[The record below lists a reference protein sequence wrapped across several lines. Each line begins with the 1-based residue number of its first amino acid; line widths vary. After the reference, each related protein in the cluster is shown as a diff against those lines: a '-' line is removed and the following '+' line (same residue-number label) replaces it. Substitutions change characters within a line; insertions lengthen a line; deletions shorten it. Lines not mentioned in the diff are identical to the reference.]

1 MKDNLIKVDG
11 HPGYY
16 RDMVTGAIVNKNTS
30 ALDAAK
36 KKKAAL
42 NRDRERME
50 ELEQKVDNLTGMLET
65 LLAKLS

>member
-1 MKDNLIKVDG
+1 MSDNHVKVDG

-42 NRDRERME
+42 NRDRERMD

-65 LLAKLS
+65 LLTKLT